1 MWGSRSVKKEQRL
14 RSWGVNVK
22 PENLITGI
30 ILGFILGYISDL
42 FMNSKGSIGRG
53 SAPSSQSGNSSAS
66 PSDDDELK
74 MVLVVRQDLKM
85 GTGKIASQCAHAA
98 VGMYDELL
106 QSQRS
111 LLMQWWQCGQPK
123 IVVKCKNQ
131 REMDRLKDEA
141 EDVGLPT
148 FIVADAGRTQISAG
162 SRTVLAIGPGSKS
175 TVDSITRKLH
185 LL

>member
-1 MWGSRSVKKEQRL
+1 MAEHTETLSGIFCLLTLLFHIPQFPSACRMWGSRSIKKEQRL

-30 ILGFILGYISDL
+30 VLGFILGYISDL
-42 FMNSKGSIGRG
+42 LMNSKGSIGRG

-106 QSQRS
+106 QRY
-111 LLMQWWQCGQPK
+111 LLAQELFLPLDLDQ
-123 IVVKCKNQ
+123 N
-131 REMDRLKDEA
+131 RLWILSPENCIFYDKTADEV
-141 EDVGLPT
+141 ED
-148 FIVADAGRTQISAG
+148 D
-162 SRTVLAIGPGSKS
+162 K
-175 TVDSITRKLH
+175 
-185 LL
+185 